1 MVAAEFEY
9 RHRFWM
15 IVLVYG
21 VAYAFYNLD
30 HVNILYSIVPWSRRV
45 VQKDM
50 LVRLLYAVAALLAA
64 AGALLLTW
72 ARRLIVLYILY

>member
-21 VAYAFYNLD
+21 VAYAFYNL
-30 HVNILYSIVPWSRRV
+30 HLNSFTINQL
-45 VQKDM
+45 
-50 LVRLLYAVAALLAA
+50 
-64 AGALLLTW
+64 
-72 ARRLIVLYILY
+72 